1 MVNKRKNIG
10 SSALVLSGSKIINL
24 MLSMITSMLLS
35 RYLSLAEYGT
45 YSELQMVTSLVVS
58 IFALGLPN
66 SINYFLASCDAEFK
80 KKFLTFY
87 YFAITVLSI
96 IVAGLMFFSKNI
108 IAQYYKN
115 PSLVV
120 YSFFLAIIPWTKMI
134 ISSRSNMLIVDA
146 KLKRELVYSVTN
158 SIFLLLVA
166 IFTILGRSSL
176 YIYLWI
182 YVIVEILF
190 SLLTY
195 MEAYFS
201 SGKISFNFDKG
212 LLKSIIVFSVPLG
225 VSTAISTISLDLDK
239 LIIGFFLDEEAV
251 AIYANAGKELP
262 FSLIASSFTALVLP
276 KVVKNI
282 KEKNKEEAIN
292 LWKNSSELCF
302 IILSFCAFASVI
314 FAPQIITLLY
324 SETYL
329 QGTTIFR
336 IYSLVLLFRIT
347 YWGMLLNAYGKTKQI
362 LYNSLICLLLNTI
375 LSVALYFLIGFE
387 GPALA
392 SLISIGCMS
401 VALVFNSSRITKVS
415 IKNIFPW
422 NNIIKD
428 FFICALTAI
437 IFFGITN
444 FIEISNDFKGIIW
457 TVIIGFVW
465 ALLYFFIM
473 FKRLKQLWQQIH

>member
-1 MVNKRKNIG
+1 MNKRKNIG

-45 YSELQMVTSLVVS
+45 YSELQTVTSLVVS

-195 MEAYFS
+195 MEA
-201 SGKISFNFDKG
+201 
-212 LLKSIIVFSVPLG
+212 
-225 VSTAISTISLDLDK
+225 
-239 LIIGFFLDEEAV
+239 
-251 AIYANAGKELP
+251 
-262 FSLIASSFTALVLP
+262 
-276 KVVKNI
+276 
-282 KEKNKEEAIN
+282 
-292 LWKNSSELCF
+292 
-302 IILSFCAFASVI
+302 
-314 FAPQIITLLY
+314 
-324 SETYL
+324 
-329 QGTTIFR
+329 
-336 IYSLVLLFRIT
+336 
-347 YWGMLLNAYGKTKQI
+347 
-362 LYNSLICLLLNTI
+362 
-375 LSVALYFLIGFE
+375 
-387 GPALA
+387 
-392 SLISIGCMS
+392 
-401 VALVFNSSRITKVS
+401 
-415 IKNIFPW
+415 
-422 NNIIKD
+422 
-428 FFICALTAI
+428 
-437 IFFGITN
+437 
-444 FIEISNDFKGIIW
+444 
-457 TVIIGFVW
+457 
-465 ALLYFFIM
+465 
-473 FKRLKQLWQQIH
+473 

>member
-1 MVNKRKNIG
+1 M
-10 SSALVLSGSKIINL
+10 
-24 MLSMITSMLLS
+24 
-35 RYLSLAEYGT
+35 
-45 YSELQMVTSLVVS
+45 
-58 IFALGLPN
+58 
-66 SINYFLASCDAEFK
+66 
-80 KKFLTFY
+80 
-87 YFAITVLSI
+87 
-96 IVAGLMFFSKNI
+96 
-108 IAQYYKN
+108 
-115 PSLVV
+115 
-120 YSFFLAIIPWTKMI
+120 
-134 ISSRSNMLIVDA
+134 
-146 KLKRELVYSVTN
+146 
-158 SIFLLLVA
+158 
-166 IFTILGRSSL
+166 
-176 YIYLWI
+176 
-182 YVIVEILF
+182 
-190 SLLTY
+190 
-195 MEAYFS
+195 
-201 SGKISFNFDKG
+201 
-212 LLKSIIVFSVPLG
+212 
-225 VSTAISTISLDLDK
+225 
-239 LIIGFFLDEEAV
+239 
-251 AIYANAGKELP
+251 
-262 FSLIASSFTALVLP
+262 
-276 KVVKNI
+276 
-282 KEKNKEEAIN
+282 
-292 LWKNSSELCF
+292 
-302 IILSFCAFASVI
+302 I